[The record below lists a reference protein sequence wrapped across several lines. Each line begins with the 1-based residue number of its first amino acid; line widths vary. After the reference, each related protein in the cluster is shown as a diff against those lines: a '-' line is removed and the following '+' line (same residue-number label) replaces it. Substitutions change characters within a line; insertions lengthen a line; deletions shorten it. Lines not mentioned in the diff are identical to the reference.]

1 MNKLTYSFQM
11 DEDIKI
17 KFDDLCEN
25 FGMDAATAFNI
36 FANAVVREQRIPFEI
51 GMRQKEPTLEDG
63 RKAFYELR
71 RQAKENGLKNWT
83 LDDINDEIRKTRCGE
98 DS

>member
-11 DEDIKI
+11 DEDIKM
-17 KFDDLCEN
+17 KFDNLCEN

-51 GMRQKEPTLEDG
+51 GMHKKELTLEDG

-71 RQAKENGLKNWT
+71 RQAKENGLQSWT
-83 LDDINDEIRKTRCGE
+83 LDDINEEIRKTRYGE